1 MNYINNLSKDATIIV
16 NQGGKDWLAN
26 VSQIA
31 NINSQDIFKSISTVK
46 TDLQL
51 EIKDTLLGYVS
62 QQQLDETVQ
71 DIKTKTDEQI
81 TVTLWHYCKKSE
93 IDEIIE
99 LDYLVNYYTKDEI
112 SLLFS
117 SLQNNVSNSILN
129 IYTKEEV
136 NNLISSIL
144 TDVNNIKNDYS
155 SLVVLIGKIS
165 ESVEKTVLSKYYTK
179 NEIDDKYN
187 ELNAIADIKRRD
199 YVTSTLT
206 PTHVVIKKVN
216 PNDNPYVDGYAT
228 RYEHNRDIQ
237 EVKSYTDTQIAG
249 TVKHYI
255 KSKDVDTKLNL
266 IKTTLN
272 NTLSVKFS
280 SYYTK
285 NEIDKKFEDIGKAYV
300 QILSP
305 REYQTLKLYGQIKDN
320 SLYLISKYGRPIE
333 LYIGKFLFA
342 KRSDDVAIGF
352 PYTFPLTF

>member
-16 NQGGKDWLAN
+16 NQGGKDWLASI
-26 VSQIA
+26 SQIT
-31 NINSQDIFKSISTVK
+31 NLNSQDIFKSISTVK

-112 SLLFS
+112 SILFN
-117 SLQNNVSNSILN
+117 SLQSNVSNSLLN
-129 IYTKEEV
+129 IYTKDEV
-136 NNLISSIL
+136 NNLISNIL

-165 ESVEKTVLSKYYTK
+165 ESVEKTVLSKYYTST
-179 NEIDDKYN
+179 EIDNKLEEITANRIDSNYITDALSEYAKKSVHDK
-187 ELNAIADIKRRD
+187 
-199 YVTSTLT
+199 
-206 PTHVVIKKVN
+206 
-216 PNDNPYVDGYAT
+216 
-228 RYEHNRDIQ
+228 DIQ
-237 EVKSYTDTQIAG
+237 DVKLYTDTQISKTAA
-249 TVKHYI
+249 HYI
-255 KSKDVDTKLNL
+255 KRNEVDTKINA
-266 IKTTLN
+266 IKTSIN
-272 NTLSVKFS
+272 NTLSIKLS

-285 NEIDKKFEDIGKAYV
+285 KEIDKKFEDIGKAYV
-300 QILSP
+300 QILTP

-320 SLYLISKYGRPIE
+320 NLYLISKYGRPIE
-333 LYIGKFLFA
+333 LYIGKLLFA
-342 KRSDDVAIGF
+342 KRSDDVSIGF

>member
-16 NQGGKDWLAN
+16 NQGGKDWLASI
-26 VSQIA
+26 SQIA
-31 NINSQDIFKSISTVK
+31 NLNSQDIFKSISTVK

-112 SLLFS
+112 SILFN
-117 SLQNNVSNSILN
+117 SLQSNVSNSLLN
-129 IYTKEEV
+129 IYTKDEV
-136 NNLISSIL
+136 NNLISNIL

-155 SLVVLIGKIS
+155 SLVVLISKIS
-165 ESVEKTVLSKYYTK
+165 ESVEKTVLSKYYTTT
-179 NEIDDKYN
+179 EIDNKLEEITANRIDSNYITDALSEYAKKSVHDK
-187 ELNAIADIKRRD
+187 
-199 YVTSTLT
+199 
-206 PTHVVIKKVN
+206 
-216 PNDNPYVDGYAT
+216 
-228 RYEHNRDIQ
+228 DIQ
-237 EVKSYTDTQIAG
+237 DVKLYTDTQISKTAA
-249 TVKHYI
+249 HYI
-255 KSKDVDTKLNL
+255 KRNEVDTKINA
-266 IKTTLN
+266 IKTSIN
-272 NTLSVKFS
+272 NTLSIKLS

-285 NEIDKKFEDIGKAYV
+285 KEIDKKFEDIGKAYV
-300 QILSP
+300 QILTP

-320 SLYLISKYGRPIE
+320 NLYLISKYGRPIE
-333 LYIGKFLFA
+333 LYIGKLLFA
-342 KRSDDVAIGF
+342 KRSDDVSIGF